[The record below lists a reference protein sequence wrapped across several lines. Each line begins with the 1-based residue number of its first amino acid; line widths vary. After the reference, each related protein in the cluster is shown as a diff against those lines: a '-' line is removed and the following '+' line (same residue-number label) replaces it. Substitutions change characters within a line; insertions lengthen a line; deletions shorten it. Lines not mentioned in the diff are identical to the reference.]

1 MSVEVKDSE
10 IITKHRKNKKYKNLY
25 IKRKH
30 DYEVRKKKQY
40 ENELEYEED
49 EFIRKMLLI
58 RIENVSKRILEL
70 ESL

>member
-10 IITKHRKNKKYKNLY
+10 IITKNRKNKKYKNLY